1 MCKKQL
7 RENYKLDDLDGT
19 LKIGNYDMSV
29 QDQEIWE
36 IVPVYDRVSFK
47 QTIGHLLRFILLKD

>member
-29 QDQEIWE
+29 QDHKILE
-36 IVPVYDRVSFK
+36 IVPVYGRVLFK
-47 QTIGHLLRFILLKD
+47 

>member
-19 LKIGNYDMSV
+19 LKIGDYDMSV

-36 IVPVYDRVSFK
+36 IVPVYGRVLFK